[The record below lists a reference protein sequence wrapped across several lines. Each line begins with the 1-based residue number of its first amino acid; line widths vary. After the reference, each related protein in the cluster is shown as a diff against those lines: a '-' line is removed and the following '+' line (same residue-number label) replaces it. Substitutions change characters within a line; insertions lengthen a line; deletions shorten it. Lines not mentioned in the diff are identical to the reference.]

1 MARTWLAVPF
11 SRAVA
16 GATLGAAMITASV
29 LTFSP
34 SSEALPLPPGPYVVV
49 AVNDLGMHCSQ
60 EDFSEIC
67 ILPPY
72 NTLRAQVIKRGEEPD
87 IMDGDVTVSYRIPEH
102 SRSSD
107 KTNFWT
113 YAPQLFGVNLAPDV
127 GLTGHGLTGTLTAIH
142 QGDDKYFEVTG
153 IPVLPTDDA
162 GRLDPYPIGIVTA
175 TGALGTVST
184 STVVPVSSEMSC
196 SLCHGDP
203 EHSVAHDILADHDSL
218 HGTDL
223 VNQKPVL
230 CASCHADPALGTTGV
245 PGVPMLSHAM
255 HTSHAPFAASA
266 GLDNACYACHPGIRT
281 QCQRDIHK
289 TNGVA
294 CVNCHGGMEA
304 VGATTRMPWADQ
316 PKCGDC
322 HSKPGFEFEQ
332 PGKLFKDSIGHGG
345 VRCVTCHGSPHA
357 IGPATTAVDNA
368 QAIALQ
374 GHSGPINT
382 CTTCHTQ
389 QPGENFFH
397 KVDD

>member
-1 MARTWLAVPF
+1 MARTWLAVPL
-11 SRAVA
+11 A
-16 GATLGAAMITASV
+16 GALIGGTMITASV
-29 LTFSP
+29 LSLSP
-34 SSEALPLPPGPYVVV
+34 QSQAVPAPPAPYVVV

-72 NTLRAQVIKRGEEPD
+72 NTLRAQVIRPGEEPE
-87 IMDGDVTVSYRIPEH
+87 IMDGDVTVSYTIPEH

-127 GLTGHGLTGTLTAIH
+127 GLTGHGLSGNIPVVP
-142 QGDDKYFEVTG
+142 GEEYFEVTG
-153 IPVLPTDDA
+153 IPVLSTDDS
-162 GRLDPYPIGIVTA
+162 GRLDPYPIGVVTVTGNLGTA
-175 TGALGTVST
+175 TTR
-184 STVVPVSSEMSC
+184 TVVPVSSEMSC

-203 EHSVAHDILADHDSL
+203 GHSVAHDILADHDAM

-223 VNQKPVL
+223 LNQKPVL
-230 CASCHADPALGTTGV
+230 CAGCHADPALGTTGV
-245 PGVPMLSHAM
+245 PGIPMLSHAM
-255 HTSHAPFAASA
+255 HTSHAPHAASA
-266 GLDNACYACHPGIRT
+266 GLDNNCYACHPGIRT

-289 TNGVA
+289 TNGVE
-294 CVNCHGGMEA
+294 CVSCHGDMAA
-304 VGATTRMPWADQ
+304 VGNPNRMPWADQ
-316 PKCGDC
+316 PRCSDC
-322 HSKPGFEFEQ
+322 HDKPGFDFEQ

-357 IGPATTAVDNA
+357 IGPAITPVDNA

-374 GHSGPINT
+374 GHAGPINT

-389 QPGENFFH
+389 QPDESFFH